1 MGQES
6 AEIRTAQPLLQ
17 PGRFLPPT
25 LPGAA
30 NRKSS
35 LSGHDRAH
43 TGTHPM
49 TLQFSLTNTAAT
61 AVDSPCIVV
70 GVYEQA
76 VLGNA
81 AEAVDRATGGLIRQQ
96 LESGD
101 ISGKAGSTSVLFAPP
116 GIAAKR
122 VMVVGLGA
130 QKSFDGARFQKI
142 HIEAARALGRLPLN
156 AAVSYLTDVDV
167 PGRDA
172 AWRVRVA
179 ALASDF
185 AAYRYTA
192 TFKPR
197 DKAKPAE
204 LATPAFAAGDE
215 AHAALEQATAI
226 AEGVRFARE
235 LANLPPNICNPAYIA
250 AQAQAFADLHDKV
263 NCQVLDEAQMA
274 ELGFGSLLAVAR
286 GSANKPRL
294 IALEYKG
301 GDPDDKPYALVG
313 KGVTFDSGGLS
324 LKPGPGMEDM
334 KFDMGGAAGVMGA
347 FVAAVKM
354 GLKRNLVC
362 VVPSVEN
369 MPGGD
374 SYRPSDV
381 LTSLSGLTIE
391 VLNTDAEGR
400 LILCDALTWTAKTYQ
415 PHTIVDAA
423 TLTGACVVAL
433 GKHASGL
440 MSKHDDLAAELLA
453 AGEETL
459 DRAWRLPL
467 WDDYQVQLESG
478 FADVANIG
486 GKTAGAITA
495 GCFLSRFTDGQR
507 WAHLDI
513 AGTAWEDGR
522 KGLATGRPV
531 ALLAQWLLDRE

>member
-1 MGQES
+1 
-6 AEIRTAQPLLQ
+6 
-17 PGRFLPPT
+17 
-25 LPGAA
+25 
-30 NRKSS
+30 
-35 LSGHDRAH
+35 
-43 TGTHPM
+43 M
-49 TLQFSLTNTAAT
+49 TLQFSLGTSAPESA
-61 AVDSPCIVV
+61 DSACIVV
-70 GVYEQA
+70 GVYEQGA
-76 VLGNA
+76 LSSA
-81 AEAVDRATGGLIRQQ
+81 AEQVDRAAGGLIKQQ
-96 LESGD
+96 IESGD
-101 ISGKAGSTSVLFAPP
+101 ITGKAGSTCLLFAPS
-116 GIAAKR
+116 GIGARR
-122 VMVVGLGA
+122 VLVVGLGV

-142 HIEAARALGRLPLN
+142 NHEAARALGRLPVT
-156 AAVSYLTDVDV
+156 AAVSYLTEVDV

-179 ALASDF
+179 VLASDF

-197 DKAKPAE
+197 DKTKPPE
-204 LATPAFAAGDE
+204 LAALAFAGGGD
-215 AHAALEQATAI
+215 AQAALDQAVAI

-250 AQAQAFADLHDKV
+250 GQAQAFADLHDKV
-263 NCQVLDEAQMA
+263 SCKVLDETQMA

-301 GDPDDKPYALVG
+301 GNEGDKPYAFVG
-313 KGVTFDSGGLS
+313 KGVTFDSGGIS

-334 KFDMGGAAGVMGA
+334 KFDMGGAAGVLGA

-354 GLKRNLVC
+354 GLKLNLVC

-369 MPGGD
+369 MPDGD
-374 SYRPSDV
+374 GYRPSDV

-415 PHTIVDAA
+415 PHTLIDAA

-513 AGTAWEDGR
+513 AGTAWEEGR

-531 ALLAQWLLDRE
+531 ALLAQWLLDRDSGDGIRDS

>member
-1 MGQES
+1 
-6 AEIRTAQPLLQ
+6 
-17 PGRFLPPT
+17 
-25 LPGAA
+25 
-30 NRKSS
+30 
-35 LSGHDRAH
+35 
-43 TGTHPM
+43 M
-49 TLQFSLTNTAAT
+49 TLQFSLGTTAPET
-61 AVDSPCIVV
+61 ADNACVVV
-70 GVYEQA
+70 GVYEHGA
-76 VLGNA
+76 LSSA
-81 AEAVDRATGGLIRQQ
+81 AERVDRATDGLIKRQI
-96 LESGD
+96 ESGD
-101 ISGKAGSTSVLFAPP
+101 ITGKAASSCVLFAPS
-116 GIAAKR
+116 GVGAKR
-122 VMVVGLGA
+122 VLVIGLGA
-130 QKSFDGARFQKI
+130 QKSFDGARFQKVNQ
-142 HIEAARALGRLPLN
+142 EATRALGRLPVTE
-156 AAVSYLTDVDV
+156 AVSYLTELDV

-172 AWRVRVA
+172 HWRMRVA

-197 DKAKPAE
+197 DKAKPPE
-204 LATPAFAAGDE
+204 LASLALAGSADS
-215 AHAALEQATAI
+215 QASLDQAVAI
-226 AEGVRFARE
+226 AQGVRFARE
-235 LANLPPNICNPAYIA
+235 LANLPPNICNPVYIA
-250 AQAQAFADLHDKV
+250 EQAKAFADGHDKV
-263 NCQVLDEAQMA
+263 SCSVLDEVEMA
-274 ELGFGSLLAVAR
+274 KLGFGSLLAVAR

-301 GDPDDKPYALVG
+301 GNDGDKPYAFVG
-313 KGVTFDSGGLS
+313 KGVTFDSGGIS

-334 KFDMGGAAGVMGA
+334 KFDMGGAAGVLGA

-354 GLKRNLVC
+354 GLKLNLVC

-369 MPGGD
+369 MPDGD
-374 SYRPSDV
+374 ACRPSDV

-400 LILCDALTWTAKTYQ
+400 LILCDALTWTARTFQ
-415 PHTIVDAA
+415 PQAIIDAA
-423 TLTGACVVAL
+423 TLTGACVIAL

-467 WDDYQVQLESG
+467 WDDYQTQLDSG

-513 AGTAWEDGR
+513 AGTAWEEGR

-531 ALLAQWLLDRE
+531 TLLAQWLLDRE